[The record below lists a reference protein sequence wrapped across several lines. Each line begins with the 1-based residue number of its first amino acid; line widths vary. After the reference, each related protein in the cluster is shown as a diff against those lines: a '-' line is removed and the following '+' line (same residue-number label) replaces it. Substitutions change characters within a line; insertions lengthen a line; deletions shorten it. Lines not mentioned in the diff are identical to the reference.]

1 MLFITKTRQFKGNS
15 AVEIVRKMQSDA
27 VEYGGHSK
35 VIRDFLIWSL
45 ERMAN
50 EIPQRE
56 LDVSPDLDDET
67 NSYNFLCLL
76 DNFKL
81 GTFYE
86 QSDISGD

>member
-1 MLFITKTRQFKGNS
+1 MLFITKTRQFTGS
-15 AVEIVRKMQSDA
+15 TAVEIVRKMESDA
-27 VEYGGHSK
+27 AGYSGKSGM
-35 VIRDFLIWSL
+35 IREFLTWSL

-76 DNFKL
+76 DNFHL

-86 QSDISGD
+86 ESN

>member
-1 MLFITKTRQFKGNS
+1 MLFITKTRQFRGGT
-15 AVEIVRKMQSDA
+15 AVEIVRKMESDSA
-27 VEYGGHSK
+27 EYSGKGGI
-35 VIRDFLIWSL
+35 IREFLIWSL

-76 DNFKL
+76 DNFHL

-86 QSDISGD
+86 EAN

>member
-1 MLFITKTRQFKGNS
+1 MLFITKTRRFKGKT
-15 AVEIVRKMQSDA
+15 AVEIVRKMERDA
-27 VEYGGHSK
+27 AEYDNRSGI
-35 VIRDFLIWSL
+35 IREFLIWSL
-45 ERMAN
+45 KRMAN

-76 DNFKL
+76 DNFQL

-86 QSDISGD
+86 RSDS

>member
-1 MLFITKTRQFKGNS
+1 MER
-15 AVEIVRKMQSDA
+15 DA
-27 VEYGGHSK
+27 AEYDNRSGI
-35 VIRDFLIWSL
+35 IREFLIWSL
-45 ERMAN
+45 KRMAN

-76 DNFKL
+76 DNFQL

-86 QSDISGD
+86 RSDS

>member
-1 MLFITKTRQFKGNS
+1 MLFITKTRRFKGET
-15 AVEIVRKMQSDA
+15 AVEIVRKMERDSA
-27 VEYGGHSK
+27 EYDGQRG
-35 VIRDFLIWSL
+35 VIREFLIWSL
-45 ERMAN
+45 GRMAN

-76 DNFKL
+76 DNFQL

-86 QSDISGD
+86 QTDA

>member
-1 MLFITKTRQFKGNS
+1 MLFITKTRQFRGNT
-15 AVEIVRKMQSDA
+15 AVEIVRKMESDSA
-27 VEYGGHSK
+27 EYSDKGG
-35 VIRDFLIWSL
+35 ILREFLIWSL

-76 DNFKL
+76 DNFHL

-86 QSDISGD
+86 EAN